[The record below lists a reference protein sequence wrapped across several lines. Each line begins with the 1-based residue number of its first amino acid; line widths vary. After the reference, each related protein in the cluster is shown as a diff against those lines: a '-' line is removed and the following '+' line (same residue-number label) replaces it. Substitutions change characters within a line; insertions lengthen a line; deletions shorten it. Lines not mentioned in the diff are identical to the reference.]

1 MESVIYTCQGETKD
15 DLKKGFF
22 DTPTTED
29 DWPRCLE
36 GKWRKHEL

>member
-15 DLKKGFF
+15 DLRKGFF

-36 GKWRKHEL
+36 GKWKNPDI